1 MADLRTRYL
10 GMELRSPLVASS
22 SPLTGTLDGLRRL
35 EAAGAGA
42 VVLPSLFEEEL
53 AEAGAFGPE
62 PGPAGRPGTGPGR
75 APTCRW
81 SRQARAALSIPVVA
95 SLNGVSRGGWASYAS
110 RLEEA
115 GADALELNIY
125 YVSSRPGLSGSDV
138 EWHYLD
144 VVRAVRRATRLPL
157 AVKLS
162 PYFSSMANMAGQLV
176 EAGANGLVL
185 FNRFYQPDLDIE
197 AMEVLPAL
205 ELSSS
210 VELRLPLRWIAILHR
225 RHRVSLAA
233 STGVHTATDVLK
245 VLLAGADVAMMTSAL
260 LRNGPDHLRP
270 LETQVRDWMDRPRV
284 RDRRPAP
291 GPASASGRSPT
302 RPPSSGP
309 TTSRPS
315 PPTPRAPVTALG
327 RRSGRRPPAISSV
340 GADQVRV
347 VSLTVSELAGRWR
360 ASRRVRSALG
370 NGVQQ
375 PYWSP
380 PPWSIIRGGANEGK
394 GN

>member
-53 AEAGAFGPE
+53 AEPGPPAGAG
-62 PGPAGRPGTGPGR
+62 AGAGGQAGYGAGPG
-75 APTCRW
+75 AYL
-81 SRQARAALSIPVVA
+81 SLVSAARAALEIPVVA

-115 GADALELNIY
+115 GASALELNIY

-144 VVRAVRRATRLPL
+144 VVRAVRRAIAIPL

-162 PYFSSMANMAGQLV
+162 PYFSSLTNMAGQLV

-197 AMEVLPAL
+197 TMEVLPAL
-205 ELSSS
+205 ELSTST
-210 VELRLPLRWIAILHR
+210 ELRLPLRWIAILHR

-233 STGVHTATDVLK
+233 STGVHTATDVVK

-270 LETQVRDWMDRPRV
+270 VELGLRDWMDGHGFETVDQLRGRLSQRSVP
-284 RDRRPAP
+284 DPA
-291 GPASASGRSPT
+291 AFERANYIKTLASHSASGT
-302 RPPSSGP
+302 R
-309 TTSRPS
+309 R
-315 PPTPRAPVTALG
+315 
-327 RRSGRRPPAISSV
+327 
-340 GADQVRV
+340 
-347 VSLTVSELAGRWR
+347 
-360 ASRRVRSALG
+360 
-370 NGVQQ
+370 
-375 PYWSP
+375 
-380 PPWSIIRGGANEGK
+380 
-394 GN
+394 

>member
-10 GMELRSPLVASS
+10 GLDLRSPLVASS

-53 AEAGAFGPE
+53 AAAGSGEPPEGSPPDE
-62 PGPAGRPGTGPGR
+62 PGRTPDTYLSLLSEAKE
-75 APTCRW
+75 
-81 SRQARAALSIPVVA
+81 ALGIPVVA
-95 SLNGVSRGGWASYAS
+95 SLNGVSRGGWVSYAS

-144 VVRAVRRATRLPL
+144 VVRAVRQATRLPL

-176 EAGANGLVL
+176 EAGANGLIL

-197 AMEVLPAL
+197 AMEVVPAL
-205 ELSSS
+205 ELSTS

-233 STGVHTATDVLK
+233 STGVHTAKDVIK

-270 LETQVRDWMDRPRV
+270 LEVQLRDWMDRHQLETLDQLRGRLSQRSVPN
-284 RDRRPAP
+284 PAAFERANYIKTL
-291 GPASASGRSPT
+291 ASH
-302 RPPSSGP
+302 
-309 TTSRPS
+309 SRPG
-315 PPTPRAPVTALG
+315 T
-327 RRSGRRPPAISSV
+327 RR
-340 GADQVRV
+340 
-347 VSLTVSELAGRWR
+347 
-360 ASRRVRSALG
+360 
-370 NGVQQ
+370 
-375 PYWSP
+375 
-380 PPWSIIRGGANEGK
+380 
-394 GN
+394 

>member
-10 GMELRSPLVASS
+10 GIDLQSPLVASS
-22 SPLTGTLDGLRRL
+22 SPLTGSLDGLRRL

-53 AEAGAFGPE
+53 APDRREGPAGPE
-62 PGPAGRPGTGPGR
+62 PGDQAGYGAGPDAYLSLVER
-75 APTCRW
+75 A
-81 SRQARAALSIPVVA
+81 SQDLSIPVIA
-95 SLNGVSRGGWASYAS
+95 SLNGVSRGGWSGYAT

-115 GADALELNIY
+115 GADALELNVY
-125 YVSSRPGLSGSDV
+125 YVSSRPGQSGSDV

-162 PYFSSMANMAGQLV
+162 PYFSSLANMAGQLV
-176 EAGANGLVL
+176 EAGADGLVL

-205 ELSSS
+205 ELSTS

-225 RHRVSLAA
+225 RFGISLAA

-270 LETQVRDWMDRPRV
+270 VETRLRDWMDGHGYETLDQLRGRASQRSVPDPAAFERANYV
-284 RDRRPAP
+284 RTLM
-291 GPASASGRSPT
+291 SW
-302 RPPSSGP
+302 SS
-309 TTSRPS
+309 
-315 PPTPRAPVTALG
+315 RA
-327 RRSGRRPPAISSV
+327 
-340 GADQVRV
+340 
-347 VSLTVSELAGRWR
+347 TVSPGRATTDDPAG
-360 ASRRVRSALG
+360 
-370 NGVQQ
+370 
-375 PYWSP
+375 
-380 PPWSIIRGGANEGK
+380 
-394 GN
+394 

>member
-22 SPLTGTLDGLRRL
+22 SPLTGSLDGLRRL

-53 AEAGAFGPE
+53 EEEAPPRAGAA
-62 PGPAGRPGTGPGR
+62 PGGQVGYGAGPG
-75 APTCRW
+75 AYLSLVTE
-81 SRQARAALSIPVVA
+81 AKAALSIPVVA

-115 GADALELNIY
+115 GADALELNVY
-125 YVSSRPGLSGSDV
+125 YVSSRPGLSGNEV

-162 PYFSSMANMAGQLV
+162 PYFSSLVNMAGQLV

-205 ELSSS
+205 ELSTS

-260 LRNGPDHLRP
+260 LGNGPDHLRP
-270 LETQVRDWMDRPRV
+270 LEVEVRDWMDRHGFETLEQLRGRLSQRSVPN
-284 RDRRPAP
+284 PAAFERANYIKTLASH
-291 GPASASGRSPT
+291 PAKER
-302 RPPSSGP
+302 
-309 TTSRPS
+309 
-315 PPTPRAPVTALG
+315 L
-327 RRSGRRPPAISSV
+327 
-340 GADQVRV
+340 
-347 VSLTVSELAGRWR
+347 
-360 ASRRVRSALG
+360 
-370 NGVQQ
+370 
-375 PYWSP
+375 
-380 PPWSIIRGGANEGK
+380 
-394 GN
+394 

>member
-22 SPLTGTLDGLRRL
+22 SPLTGSLDGLRRL

-53 AEAGAFGPE
+53 AEAG
-62 PGPAGRPGTGPGR
+62 PAGGAGAGGR
-75 APTCRW
+75 AGYGAGPDAYL
-81 SRQARAALSIPVVA
+81 SLVAEARKTLSIPVVA
-95 SLNGVSRGGWASYAS
+95 SLNGVSRGGWSSYAS

-115 GADALELNIY
+115 GASALELNIY

-157 AVKLS
+157 VVKLS
-162 PYFSSMANMAGQLV
+162 PYFSSLANMAGQLV

-210 VELRLPLRWIAILHR
+210 VELRLPLRWIAILYR

-233 STGVHTATDVLK
+233 STGVHTAVDVVK

-270 LETQVRDWMDRPRV
+270 LEVQVRDWMDRHGFETLEQLRGRLSQRSVPDPAAFERANYV
-284 RDRRPAP
+284 RTLK
-291 GPASASGRSPT
+291 SW
-302 RPPSSGP
+302 SSH
-309 TTSRPS
+309 
-315 PPTPRAPVTALG
+315 APVSPA
-327 RRSGRRPPAISSV
+327 RRPPTSRS
-340 GADQVRV
+340 ADR
-347 VSLTVSELAGRWR
+347 GR
-360 ASRRVRSALG
+360 RRV
-370 NGVQQ
+370 
-375 PYWSP
+375 
-380 PPWSIIRGGANEGK
+380 
-394 GN
+394 

>member
-10 GMELRSPLVASS
+10 GMDLRSPLVASS

-53 AEAGAFGPE
+53 AAHARERP
-62 PGPAGRPGTGPGR
+62 PAGGDDRAGYGAGPDAYLSLIQR
-75 APTCRW
+75 AK
-81 SRQARAALSIPVVA
+81 QALGIPVVA
-95 SLNGVSRGGWASYAS
+95 SLNGVSRGGWSAWAT

-115 GADALELNIY
+115 GADALELNVY
-125 YVSSRPGLSGSDV
+125 YVSSRPGLSASDV

-144 VVRAVRRATRLPL
+144 VVRAVRRATSLPL

-162 PYFSSMANMAGQLV
+162 PYFSSLVNLAGQLV

-197 AMEVLPAL
+197 ALEVLPAL

-260 LRNGPDHLRP
+260 LRNGPDHLR
-270 LETQVRDWMDRPRV
+270 LVEVQVRDWMDGHGYETLEQLRGRLSQRSVP
-284 RDRRPAP
+284 DPAAFERANYLKTLASQGSSRLHI
-291 GPASASGRSPT
+291 GP
-302 RPPSSGP
+302 
-309 TTSRPS
+309 
-315 PPTPRAPVTALG
+315 
-327 RRSGRRPPAISSV
+327 
-340 GADQVRV
+340 
-347 VSLTVSELAGRWR
+347 
-360 ASRRVRSALG
+360 
-370 NGVQQ
+370 
-375 PYWSP
+375 
-380 PPWSIIRGGANEGK
+380 
-394 GN
+394 